1 VSKHLQV
8 QSTTTAI
15 VRLWLF

>member
-1 VSKHLQV
+1 VSKHLQA